1 MGTLRTFYP
10 QIFHDYKNI
19 DQHALSDLGVSAI
32 IATELVL
39 AENAFRVAMGEKG
52 MDPLERRAVIATL
65 NSDYN
70 TYGISTG
77 VRQTAEL
84 VRQMEKAAA
93 KQSMQRGV

>member
-1 MGTLRTFYP
+1 MGTLRSFYP

-19 DQHALSDLGVSAI
+19 DRHALSDLGVSAI

-39 AENAFRVAMGEKG
+39 AENAFRVAMGETG
-52 MDPLERRAVIATL
+52 LVPVERQAEIATL
-65 NSDYN
+65 NSDYK

-77 VRQTAEL
+77 AKQTAEM

-93 KQSMQRGV
+93 KQAMQKGV